1 MDISRTYTCL
11 KEPMKRKTIGFTP
24 LDDKVLLKKQGEE
37 YKILLKEKGKEA
49 IQEREEF
56 LNH

>member
-1 MDISRTYTCL
+1 MSDFKNRNV
-11 KEPMKRKTIGFTP
+11 GFTP
-24 LDDKVLLKKQGEE
+24 LDDKVILKKQGEE